1 MSASGHNKVVIKKGD
16 VVVVHDDKSRLHWR
30 LAVVED
36 LIEGKDG
43 LVRAAHIRMDKLKT
57 TRPIVK
63 LYPLEV
69 SHMDTVSQATTTSDD
84 TPSDSVEASQAVEES
99 STARRVQREA
109 VSRAHQKIAEW
120 TNVLRAPEDVE
131 N

>member
-43 LVRAAHIRMDKLKT
+43 LVRAAHIWMDKLKT
-57 TRPIVK
+57 TRPVVK

-69 SHMDTVSQATTTSDD
+69 SHMDTVSQVTTNSDD
-84 TPSDSVEASQAVEES
+84 TPSDSVEASQTVEES
-99 STARRVQREA
+99 STAGRVQREA
-109 VSRAHQKIAEW
+109 ASRAHQKVAKW

>member
-43 LVRAAHIRMDKLKT
+43 LVRAAHIQMDKLKT

-63 LYPLEV
+63 LYPLKC
-69 SHMDTVSQATTTSDD
+69 HTW
-84 TPSDSVEASQAVEES
+84 
-99 STARRVQREA
+99 
-109 VSRAHQKIAEW
+109 I
-120 TNVLRAPEDVE
+120 L
-131 N
+131 